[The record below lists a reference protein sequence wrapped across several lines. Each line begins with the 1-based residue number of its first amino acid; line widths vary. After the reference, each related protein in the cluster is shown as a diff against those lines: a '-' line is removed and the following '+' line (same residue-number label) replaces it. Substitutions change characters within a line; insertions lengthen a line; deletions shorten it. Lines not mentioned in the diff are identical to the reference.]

1 MASNWS
7 EPAPLGVGKGGL
19 DDFLMDALKLPPE
32 ELRAARRWLIAT
44 GIISILVGLLA
55 LAVPAAASVGTAL
68 FIGWVL
74 VFAGIVMT
82 AHSFSR
88 GSAGG
93 VTLAVL
99 NGLLTLLI
107 GLYIVIFPL
116 SGTVTLTFALAVW
129 FFGIGVLE
137 VVAALR
143 TRAQPMAAL
152 FAFSGVLSAT
162 LGVLI
167 VADLPSSAGWAIG
180 LLVGIKLVSLGVRS
194 LMLASMLK
202 RASTP

>member
-7 EPAPLGVGKGGL
+7 ESAPRGVGNGGL
-19 DDFLMDALKLPPE
+19 DEFLMDTLKLAPE
-32 ELRAARRWLIAT
+32 ELRSARRRLIAT
-44 GIISILVGLLA
+44 GILSIIVGLVA
-55 LAVPAAASVGTAL
+55 LAVPAAASVGTAI

-74 VFAGIVMT
+74 VFAGTLMT
-82 AHSFSR
+82 AHSLSR

-93 VTLAVL
+93 VTLGVL
-99 NGLLTLLI
+99 NGLLTLLV

-137 VVAALR
+137 VVAAVR
-143 TRAQPMAAL
+143 TRGQPMAAL
-152 FAFSGVLSAT
+152 FGFSGALSAI

-180 LLVGIKLVSLGVRS
+180 LLVGINLVFWGVRA

-202 RASTP
+202 RASTV